1 MRELVVNSP
10 SSTLHLE
17 TRGDGSPLVLLH
29 GGPGIY
35 DYLSGSVMGSWL
47 ARRHTVIG
55 YDQRGCR
62 RSASPGPFTVE
73 ANLADLEAIRRHLGL
88 EQVGLIGHS
97 WGGLLGLFYAAAFP
111 ERVAGLTLIGTIG
124 PRRGWER
131 AFQDTIDRRHSNA
144 QRRRLARI
152 DAEIARRRDGTE
164 REELY
169 HRRFNVALPSYM
181 APAHRDTPMEI
192 ESYSRR
198 VNLETMADVHRS
210 RYADSSWES
219 GLARLAAPI
228 ALIHG
233 RQDPVPW
240 SVVEDI
246 QQLLPQARAILLNDC
261 GHFPWLETPDRC
273 EAALGEV
280 LGGPSSAAYGLVE
293 F

>member
-1 MRELVVNSP
+1 MPELVA
-10 SSTLHLE
+10 STASTMLHVE
-17 TRGDGSPLVLLH
+17 MRGEGPAAVLLH
-29 GGPGIY
+29 GGPGIC

-47 ARRHTVIG
+47 ARGHTVIG

-62 RSASPGPFTVE
+62 ESASSGPFTVE
-73 ANLADLEAIRRHLGL
+73 ANLADLEAIRRHLNV
-88 EQVGLIGHS
+88 EQVDLIGHS

-111 ERVAGLTLIGTIG
+111 ERVARLTLIGTIG
-124 PRRGWER
+124 PRRGWEE
-131 AFQDTIDRRHSNA
+131 AFQNTIDRRHSDA

-152 DAEIARRRDGTE
+152 DAEIARRRDRAE

-169 HRRFNVALPSYM
+169 RRRFNVALPSYM

-219 GLARLAAPI
+219 GLAKLAGPI
-228 ALIHG
+228 TMIHG
-233 RQDPVPW
+233 SQDPVPW

-246 QQLLPQARAILLNDC
+246 QQLLPQARAILLEDC
-261 GHFPWLETPDRC
+261 GHFPWLEVPDRC
-273 EAALGEV
+273 EAALGEA
-280 LGGPSSAAYGLVE
+280 LGGPS
-293 F
+293 

>member
-1 MRELVVNSP
+1 MPEFVASTP
-10 SSTLHLE
+10 STTLHVE
-17 TRGDGSPLVLLH
+17 VRGEGPAAVLLH
-29 GGPGIY
+29 GGPGIC
-35 DYLSGSVMGSWL
+35 DYLSGSVMGPWL
-47 ARRHTVIG
+47 ARGHTVIG

-62 RSASPGPFTVE
+62 RSASSGPFTVE
-73 ANLADLEAIRRHLGL
+73 ANLADLEAIRRHLNV
-88 EQVGLIGHS
+88 EQVDLIGHS

-111 ERVAGLTLIGTIG
+111 ERVVGLTLIGAIG
-124 PRRGWER
+124 PHRGWEQ
-131 AFQDTIDRRHSNA
+131 AFQDTVDRRHSDA

-152 DAEIARRRDGTE
+152 DAEIARRRDRTE

-169 HRRFNVALPSYM
+169 RRRFNVALPSYM

-219 GLARLAAPI
+219 GLAKLAGPI
-228 ALIHG
+228 TMIHG

-246 QQLLPQARAILLNDC
+246 QQLLPQARAILLEDC
-261 GHFPWLETPDRC
+261 GHFPWLEVPDRC
-273 EAALGEV
+273 AAALGEA
-280 LGGPSSAAYGLVE
+280 LGGPS
-293 F
+293 